1 LQGGANCLY
10 VKWADFLMISAGQ
23 DSNIVVIQ
31 LKSLINLEIKSVVSV
46 GGLEFFADFIAVF
59 HK

>member
-1 LQGGANCLY
+1 
-10 VKWADFLMISAGQ
+10 MISAGQ

-31 LKSLINLEIKSVVSV
+31 LKSLINLENKSVGNV
-46 GGLEFFADFIAVF
+46 GGLEFFTDFIAVF

>member
-1 LQGGANCLY
+1 
-10 VKWADFLMISAGQ
+10 MISAGQ